1 MLLTLHQLGL
11 CILSLDG
18 TKASKGTIAITCLE
32 VCQTFNAKII
42 VIFRIFVITDLQ
54 HLVQSWIYNPCL
66 VNIYWLTLITR
77 EVFSISLMIVL
88 PWIIWYCWY
97 ATILTKKG
105 QFHMVQPNRW
115 IHKSINKSI
124 YFCCFYLIWYYA
136 TGVEIAILWGF
147 VTWLILFFHSNWLV
161 CLGQPEIEIAWD
173 INLHF

>member
-18 TKASKGTIAITCLE
+18 TKASKGTIAIACLE

-42 VIFRIFVITDLQ
+42 VIVRIFVITDLQ

-88 PWIIWYCWY
+88 PWIIYCWY

-124 YFCCFYLIWYYA
+124 YFCCFYLVWYYA

-147 VTWLILFFHSNWLV
+147 VTWLILFFSFKLTCVSRPAWDRN
-161 CLGQPEIEIAWD
+161 CLG
-173 INLHF
+173 H